1 MPHVAHAW
9 GSCFCVCDLCPS
21 AIHSHLGSAG
31 GIGVCGGGVRVP
43 ELVSLPLASPLGFT
57 LPRGKGRF
65 FLLGNLSQVRCS
77 FSHVTLPLKQSQLPC

>member
-1 MPHVAHAW
+1 MQPMRGVLVSMSVTSAPQLSTHIW
-9 GSCFCVCDLCPS
+9 GVLGGWECV
-21 AIHSHLGSAG
+21 
-31 GIGVCGGGVRVP
+31 GGVRVP

-65 FLLGNLSQVRCS
+65 FLLGNLSPVRCS